1 MRSQNE
7 WGKLKKVIVGV
18 ADNARVPEIDLS
30 VRTINYADRKDI
42 SDISVGLYP
51 QQVIEETNEDLEV
64 FVNFLQGENVE
75 VLRPERSKTDYYNFC
90 PRDVIFTH
98 KDISIA
104 TPMPLKCRSDA
115 WKPFSEILD
124 FEVIPCDYSDDLYNL
139 FLVKY

>member
-1 MRSQNE
+1 MKSQNE
-7 WGKLKKVIVGV
+7 WDNLKKVIVGV
-18 ADNARVPEIDLS
+18 ADEATVPEIDLS
-30 VRTINYADRKDI
+30 VRTINYADKKDV
-42 SDISVGLYP
+42 SDVPVGSYP

-75 VLRPERSKTDYYNFC
+75 VLRPKGSETDYYNFY

-98 KDISIA
+98 KDVSIA

-124 FEVIPCDYSDDLYNL
+124 FSSI
-139 FLVKY
+139 FI